1 VSLTYGASSI
11 IIHVEGIQ
19 CDGSVLSIE
28 VRVEA
33 MFSCPAST
41 LKTLYIYQFCGDAAV
56 SVLQVF

>member
-1 VSLTYGASSI
+1 MVRPVLLYMSK
-11 IIHVEGIQ
+11 VQ

-33 MFSCPAST
+33 MFSCPAIT

-56 SVLQVF
+56 YVLQVF